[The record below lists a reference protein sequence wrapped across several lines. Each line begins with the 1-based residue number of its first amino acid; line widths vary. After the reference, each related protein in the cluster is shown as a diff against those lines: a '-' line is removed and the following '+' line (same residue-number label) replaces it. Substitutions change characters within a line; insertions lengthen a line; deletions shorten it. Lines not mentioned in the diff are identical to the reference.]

1 MGATRPHTSSASVK
15 HAHKWQICIQ
25 RKQRQPNTTARKY
38 SAICTQVSDC
48 DRVICLRSVTIAFEA
63 RVFRGTPHIY
73 NYNARQRPST
83 PGIPWQM

>member
-38 SAICTQVSDC
+38 SAFRAKSAKN
-48 DRVICLRSVTIAFEA
+48 RVTL
-63 RVFRGTPHIY
+63 G
-73 NYNARQRPST
+73 N
-83 PGIPWQM
+83 